1 MKLIC
6 HLKNIYYRLFYF
18 FFRIEKRDNQ
28 GGEETDR
35 FAAVVAILPMSI
47 LCCSGFFTL
56 LYLIS
61 RFVIPMRLPSG
72 TFFILFAIVDIGLN
86 SFLFFRKRRYLK
98 IKELFSQEDDD
109 RRFKRSFWCIV
120 FTILIL
126 NSMFI
131 LIGLFGNPWVK

>member
-47 LCCSGFFTL
+47 LCYSGFFTL

-98 IKELFSQEDDD
+98 IKELLLFLMIYWYLVILMQTSPVEQLINI
-109 RRFKRSFWCIV
+109 FW
-120 FTILIL
+120 TNILC
-126 NSMFI
+126 
-131 LIGLFGNPWVK
+131 